1 MRLLT
6 GRACTCA
13 CVRARAGRQQ
23 GTQGS
28 ALRGKTLCMS
38 TAVMPVAYNMAC
50 EAPCRHHTA
59 RAVRSTAQHGT
70 ARARAQMSANL
81 QKDYSP
87 SGSPRPAQDC
97 LPRQSDARDG
107 LCYCIHCARH
117 SHPPPG
123 GTGRRVQFVRL
134 SSMYICVRGRV
145 KRLACESSC
154 VSRRECLLRP
164 SPVAGVEDDK
174 RRAPRAHAAIALKR
188 FMPSYKKKNG

>member
-1 MRLLT
+1 MLRLLT

-13 CVRARAGRQQ
+13 CVRARTGRQQ

-87 SGSPRPAQDC
+87 SGPPRPAQDC
-97 LPRQSDARDG
+97 QRIFKKITPPRVPRVPRRTVSRASLTPAMDCVIVYTVPDTRTHLPAAQG
-107 LCYCIHCARH
+107 VVCN
-117 SHPPPG
+117 
-123 GTGRRVQFVRL
+123 
-134 SSMYICVRGRV
+134 
-145 KRLACESSC
+145 SC
-154 VSRRECLLRP
+154 VYPACTYVCAVGSSG
-164 SPVAGVEDDK
+164 SPA
-174 RRAPRAHAAIALKR
+174 RAPA
-188 FMPSYKKKNG
+188 